1 MTYRLIIVRLRQACL
16 VFYRTARIRRSTIL
30 ALCCIAGCT
39 SGKPKPAE
47 SVDADVVPQYAFH
60 ELGGQTTILP
70 AYENGESGRAYSIVE
85 SLGGGCGV
93 LDFDRDG
100 RWDIWLP
107 GGGLLDG
114 AAETITGLPSA
125 LFRSLSPGGEFVDAS
140 AGARIDALDYYTH
153 GCSVADVDSDG
164 FPDVLVSGYGGLQ
177 FFHNQGDGTFRE
189 CAQSIG
195 LTDRQWSTSTGFADF
210 NGDGHVDLYV
220 THYVDWSWENN
231 PRCRSAPPDPLEDVC
246 TPSRFTGL
254 NDTLYLSNGDGTFV
268 DASETVGLVPEGKGL
283 GVIIADLDHDADVDI
298 YVAND
303 TTENFLYL
311 NDSQAQFEEV
321 GLVSGT
327 SLDHRGTPNG
337 SMGLAVLDYDGD
349 LLPDIWVTNY
359 ENETF
364 SMYRNMQHGNFLCVT
379 ESTGITALGTLYVGF
394 GTSAADIDL
403 DGDEDIIV
411 SNGHVQQHPGSSTVA
426 QQALLLLNDGRGRL
440 IRKQLPSSEYF
451 STQHR
456 GRAVVS
462 VDFNHDG
469 MLDLLFRHVASPPAI
484 LLNQSER
491 QGNWLTMQLVG
502 KTSNRDAIG
511 AWVELKAGDRSL
523 IRHVVGGGGYLSQ
536 APYTL
541 HWGLADAETA
551 SASVHWPDGQV
562 QEVDA
567 LTVNNSHLVI
577 QP

>member
-1 MTYRLIIVRLRQACL
+1 MTYRSIIVRLHQARL
-16 VFYRTARIRRSTIL
+16 ALHRTTRSRRSTIL
-30 ALCCIAGCT
+30 ALFCMAGCT
-39 SGKPKPAE
+39 SSTPKPADRVE
-47 SVDADVVPQYAFH
+47 TAVEPQYVFQ
-60 ELGGQTTILP
+60 ELTAQATILP
-70 AYENGESGRAYSIVE
+70 AYENGESGRAFSIVE

-107 GGGLLDG
+107 GGGMLDG
-114 AAETITGLPSA
+114 ANETINGLPSA
-125 LFRSLSPGGEFVDAS
+125 LFRSLSHDGEFVDAS
-140 AGARIDALDYYTH
+140 TKARIDVADYYTH

-164 FPDVLVSGYGGLQ
+164 FPDVLVTGYGGLQ
-177 FFHNQGDGTFRE
+177 FFHNQGDGTFQE
-189 CAQSIG
+189 CAQING
-195 LTDRQWSTSTGFADF
+195 LTDGQWSTSTGFADF
-210 NGDGHVDLYV
+210 NGDGNVDLYV

-231 PRCRSAPPDPLEDVC
+231 PRCRSAPPNPLEDVC
-246 TPSRFTGL
+246 TPSRFAGL
-254 NDTLYLSNGDGTFV
+254 NDSLYLSNGDGTFV
-268 DASETVGLVPEGKGL
+268 DASKTAGLVPEGKGL

-311 NDSQAQFEEV
+311 NDGQAQFEEI

-349 LLPDIWVTNY
+349 RLPDIWVTNY

-394 GTSAADIDL
+394 GTSAADVDL
-403 DGDEDIIV
+403 DGDEDIVV
-411 SNGHVQQHPGSSTVA
+411 SNGHVQQHPGTSSVA
-426 QQALLLLNDGRGRL
+426 QQALLLLNDGHGRL
-440 IRKQLPSSEYF
+440 TRKQLPSSQYF

-484 LLNQSER
+484 LLNQSDR

-502 KTSNRDAIG
+502 TTSNRDAIG
-511 AWVELKAGDRSL
+511 AWVELKAGERSL

-541 HWGLADAETA
+541 HWGLANAEVA
-551 SASVHWPDGQV
+551 SAIVHWPNGQV
-562 QEVDA
+562 QQLDSLA
-567 LTVNNSHLVI
+567 VNDSHLVI